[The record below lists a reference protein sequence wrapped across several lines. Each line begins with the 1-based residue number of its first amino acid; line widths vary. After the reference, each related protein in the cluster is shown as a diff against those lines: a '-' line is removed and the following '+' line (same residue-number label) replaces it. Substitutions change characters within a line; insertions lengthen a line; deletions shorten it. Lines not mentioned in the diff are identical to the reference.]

1 MKINKFEEIFKS
13 HLNSNIELTKKT
25 FLNYSKVFKIFNFL
39 HKKIKRKKKYLF
51 MVMVDLLLTL
61 LILYLS

>member
-25 FLNYSKVFKIFNFL
+25 FLNYSKVIFYDQKPCAKFESN
-39 HKKIKRKKKYLF
+39 
-51 MVMVDLLLTL
+51 
-61 LILYLS
+61 